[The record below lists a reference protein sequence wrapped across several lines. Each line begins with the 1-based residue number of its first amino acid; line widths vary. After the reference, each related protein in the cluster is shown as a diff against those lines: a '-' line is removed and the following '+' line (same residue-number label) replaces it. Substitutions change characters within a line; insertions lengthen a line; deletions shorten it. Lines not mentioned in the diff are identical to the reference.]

1 MADVKEYIVRIKG
14 DTSQLEAAADR
25 AQAKFEKLSDTEV
38 RLKVNF
44 GKNNAD
50 IKPLL
55 NEIKKVDPE
64 VHTKMVI
71 DGLDDLKQAE
81 DRLEQIK
88 KIEKD
93 IASTDSM
100 FKTLSNYSKEFN
112 EAEKEAGKTLDD
124 SKTIGILKEALNY
137 IESIGKAAD
146 DVSIQPFVKGLRQA
160 AEEYEDQLKGF
171 KPENLL
177 SQKDEIQNRLS
188 SLSKN
193 IGSIPEQ
200 DQIEARISNY
210 IDELYGIEDRIDAGL
225 ESDSSNLIK
234 KLKEASDY
242 LDQMEKKYGKIEG
255 SDLVDELKGIRRERA
270 TELDDYISRNSKG
283 KKKEKTVKNKEIEKK
298 DEPIDDDTF
307 DSWLD
312 EIDQETKKTEK
323 LTEARKEAA
332 NASKEEIPYES
343 HADEI
348 DKESEAYREL
358 ADAKKENESVDS
370 VIDESGRIGDS
381 AKESEQRVEELK
393 NTIAELMSI
402 VSKSGK
408 FNVDELIRSWIA
420 SDKDIAKRLGIDALL
435 ERSAVFDKDGNV
447 YGGHAYGEPGKT
459 GVSNETKQ
467 RMKSSGIKP
476 WAEFHSHSAAKIASA
491 SESDFIQFIKDY
503 NEYGVAMQGV
513 IAQEDIE
520 LFDMA
525 AIMRDH
531 KDKLDSLTKEDLTK
545 IFKEESFVKAS
556 GYFEDFIAQYASNSL
571 EDGLK
576 NLGVALKN
584 NGVDINLS
592 NFKSIATEMM
602 RDPNNKSAI
611 SELLINAV
619 MGSMKDPSAL
629 NSQLESVIAQHTS
642 GSTLA
647 SYFGYNDEDIQHYRR
662 KTASKSVYKKLFGAD
677 DLDKY
682 IRHYTPDEFI
692 DQNPLRLPDLSSNES
707 DMRSYTKAAEDAAD
721 ARARLN
727 NEEKVPYESH
737 ADEINEEAEAYKKYA
752 EAQRLAAIQNE
763 YSRGMGVES
772 EGGFNPEKQYM
783 RLNELAGE
791 YEQTMREIDSLQY
804 SGSNNE
810 DIKERIAMLKLL
822 AEMQIKAFANSIPND
837 MTSSTAIMEAF
848 GYDTPKIW
856 NDYINNVGGN
866 LLTDNED
873 YINSLKTRML
883 SLWRELPQGFTEN
896 LGDKIIDPN
905 SINVMSSLADEMYRI
920 KEARDEAHDA
930 YQRQLDEEAQELA
943 EKKAREEEYRRE
955 QEEAARE
962 AAEEERRIA
971 EEQAQREAE
980 IEEESRRYAE
990 KQMEEYERQT
1000 LERIELEKKVRDAN
1014 EQALKEQE
1022 SQYSPAQEYDVF
1034 ADQYAEETEGERQ
1047 LASAI
1052 NERAEATEKATL
1064 SQKNLESQNVVD
1076 NIIKQQE
1083 AIKKYNQ
1090 ELYESKGMTP
1100 ATDDYDSYYNSD
1112 GVGRYIEQTREARE
1126 ETERL
1131 NDVVR
1136 EGFVQDD
1143 SIVEQT
1149 ENLNK
1154 NTEAVKK
1161 NADANKEASDKK
1173 DKIKAEGLSLDK
1185 QASLQRLDAL
1195 EQKLKEVGIASKEL
1209 EDGFANAKKAIAD
1222 AADTSEL
1229 ANANK
1234 RIRNLATEVNAKVKR
1249 RQVEVDYSSELS
1261 ALGKIK
1267 TEIVESSEASS
1278 ELKAKAKD
1286 MFEAFSNSES
1296 FAESNVNKL
1305 KSAIKDLNSEFKESK
1320 KEFATR
1326 NTTASTRMSGYID
1339 RLNSYNPDKY
1349 TAEVREKMA
1358 KLREDLTKLP
1368 RDAAGNFKIDLDDE
1382 NVAKQVAK
1390 IDAAMNDL
1398 KESVRSADGVLAN
1411 GISVKKL
1418 NQQMAQ
1424 FVDKNHRLTD
1434 EYKQDIKE
1442 LREALNDDSLTKSGY
1457 MDVLGKFK
1465 DVQARAA
1472 DEGLIGGV
1480 GNLENLGNQ
1489 IKRMSTNFVA
1499 QYFSLY
1505 DVVRYARELGQTVTE
1520 INSAQTELRKVS
1532 DASQTRIQENFK
1544 TSAETAQEMGATIS
1558 DIIASTSDWARL
1570 GYSVDD
1576 AETLARNTALY
1587 QSVGDNMTQES
1598 ASEYLTSIMKG
1609 YQLDADQS
1617 ESIIDKVNEVANNYS
1632 IDTQGLGE
1640 ALQRS
1645 ASAFNTAHTDLDK
1658 SIAIITAS
1666 NEVLNLWH
1674 AA

>member
-1 MADVKEYIVRIKG
+1 MADVKEYLVRING
-14 DTSQLEAAADR
+14 DTSRIEAAADR
-25 AQAKFEKLSDTEV
+25 VQAKFDKISNTEV
-38 RLKVNF
+38 SLKVKL
-44 GKNNAD
+44 GKNAAD

-55 NEIKKVDPE
+55 KEIQKVDPV
-64 VHTKMVI
+64 VHAKI
-71 DGLDDLKQAE
+71 QFDNLQEAEARLKAMENLESSFSPIKPSERSKAIEDTLTSYISALNKAE
-81 DRLEQIK
+81 DEMYDAMDNGADK
-88 KIEKD
+88 
-93 IASTDSM
+93 
-100 FKTLSNYSKEFN
+100 
-112 EAEKEAGKTLDD
+112 DD
-124 SKTIGILKEALNY
+124 SKIIGILKEALNY
-137 IESIGKAAD
+137 TESLGNQSRQSIKDLIGDIRDFAGEYTDSLKEFSPEKLFDFNVDRTKALSGLSDAISNQTDKVNELRELSDEAQKALEDIENKKINIDSSDAVDSVKKVGDTIDEVEEKVSQKQKVRIFDGVSEQVYDVEKDFDALMQKLQEVSKTWDNIGFHKGDLREGKFRVAD
-146 DVSIQPFVKGLRQA
+146 DLSGAIKHKRGSTPGTGTYFASNLSDILGWSNSNNIDRGIFATDISRIKDLLLVQTDKYYDDLTELFGAIHAIVMRDVFPEDTDSYEKQLGKIKNASDIFNTYKTIFDDFGISLSQFSDWLSG
-160 AEEYEDQLKGF
+160 EYEYIDGLIVDGNKSNAIKETVGKSTIGSRFMQ
-171 KPENLL
+171 NLL
-177 SQKDEIQNRLS
+177 K
-188 SLSKN
+188 KN
-193 IGSIPEQ
+193 G
-200 DQIEARISNY
+200 
-210 IDELYGIEDRIDAGL
+210 IDAHNTVMN
-225 ESDSSNLIK
+225 DSTALGTVIYGEIAK
-234 KLKEASDY
+234 KLPTLIDFGGNEEIAKKFN
-242 LDQMEKKYGKIEG
+242 QMVLEKIVNNKLVHGADPADLFNNFFQDMLENRFNTITGKLENSNG
-255 SDLVDELKGIRRERA
+255 ADVYDALVKSSETGDAFKMPSGYFDVQSAENIQ
-270 TELDDYISRNSKG
+270 
-283 KKKEKTVKNKEIEKK
+283 KEIEAQKELA
-298 DEPIDDDTF
+298 DV
-307 DSWLD
+307 
-312 EIDQETKKTEK
+312 
-323 LTEARKEAA
+323 RKEAA
-332 NASKEEIPYES
+332 TASKEEIPYES

-348 DKESEAYREL
+348 
-358 ADAKKENESVDS
+358 
-370 VIDESGRIGDS
+370 
-381 AKESEQRVEELK
+381 
-393 NTIAELMSI
+393 
-402 VSKSGK
+402 
-408 FNVDELIRSWIA
+408 
-420 SDKDIAKRLGIDALL
+420 
-435 ERSAVFDKDGNV
+435 
-447 YGGHAYGEPGKT
+447 
-459 GVSNETKQ
+459 
-467 RMKSSGIKP
+467 
-476 WAEFHSHSAAKIASA
+476 
-491 SESDFIQFIKDY
+491 
-503 NEYGVAMQGV
+503 
-513 IAQEDIE
+513 
-520 LFDMA
+520 
-525 AIMRDH
+525 
-531 KDKLDSLTKEDLTK
+531 
-545 IFKEESFVKAS
+545 
-556 GYFEDFIAQYASNSL
+556 
-571 EDGLK
+571 
-576 NLGVALKN
+576 
-584 NGVDINLS
+584 
-592 NFKSIATEMM
+592 
-602 RDPNNKSAI
+602 
-611 SELLINAV
+611 
-619 MGSMKDPSAL
+619 
-629 NSQLESVIAQHTS
+629 
-642 GSTLA
+642 
-647 SYFGYNDEDIQHYRR
+647 
-662 KTASKSVYKKLFGAD
+662 
-677 DLDKY
+677 
-682 IRHYTPDEFI
+682 
-692 DQNPLRLPDLSSNES
+692 
-707 DMRSYTKAAEDAAD
+707 
-721 ARARLN
+721 
-727 NEEKVPYESH
+727 NEET
-737 ADEINEEAEAYKKYA
+737 EAYKKYA

-763 YSRGMGVES
+763 YSRGMGVKS
-772 EGGFNPEKQYM
+772 EAGFNPEKQYM

-791 YEQTMREIDSLQY
+791 YEQTMREIDSLQH
-804 SGSNNE
+804 SSSNNE

-837 MTSSTAIMEAF
+837 MRPSTAIMEAF

-856 NDYINNVGGN
+856 NDYINNAGRN
-866 LLTDNED
+866 LRADNED
-873 YINSLKTRML
+873 YINSLKTRTF
-883 SLWRELPQGFTEN
+883 SLWGELPQDFTEN
-896 LGDKIIDPN
+896 LGDKMIDPN

-990 KQMEEYERQT
+990 KQMEEYERQA

-1052 NERAEATEKATL
+1052 NERAEATEKAAL

-1261 ALGKIK
+1261 ALGKLK

-1326 NTTASTRMSGYID
+1326 NTKANTRMSGYID

-1349 TAEVREKMA
+1349 TAEVRKKMSD
-1358 KLREDLTKLP
+1358 LRDELTKLP
-1368 RDAAGNFKIDLDDE
+1368 RDSAGNFKIDLNDE
-1382 NVAKQVAK
+1382 DVAKQVAK

-1424 FVDKNHRLTD
+1424 FVDRNHRLTD

-1442 LREALNDDSLTKSGY
+1442 LREALNDDGLTKSGY

-1465 DVQARAA
+1465 DVQAQAA
-1472 DEGLIGGV
+1472 DEGLVGGV

-1505 DVVRYARELGQTVTE
+1505 DIVRYARELGQTVTE

-1544 TSAETAQEMGATIS
+1544 KSAETAQEMGATIS
-1558 DIIASTSDWARL
+1558 DVIASTSDWARL

-1609 YQLDADQS
+1609 YQLDASQS

-1632 IDTQGLGE
+1632 IDTQGKIYY
-1640 ALQRS
+1640 ALV
-1645 ASAFNTAHTDLDK
+1645 A
-1658 SIAIITAS
+1658 
-1666 NEVLNLWH
+1666 
-1674 AA
+1674 

>member
-1 MADVKEYIVRIKG
+1 MADVKEYLVRIDG
-14 DTSQLEAAADR
+14 DTSRIEAAADR
-25 AQAKFEKLSDTEV
+25 VQAKFDKISNTEV
-38 RLKVNF
+38 SLKVKL
-44 GKNNAD
+44 GKNAAD

-55 NEIKKVDPE
+55 KEIQKVDPV
-64 VHTKMVI
+64 VHAKI
-71 DGLDDLKQAE
+71 QFDNLQEAEARLKAMENLESSFSPMKPSERSKAIEDTLTSYISALNKAE
-81 DRLEQIK
+81 DEMYDAMDNGADK
-88 KIEKD
+88 
-93 IASTDSM
+93 
-100 FKTLSNYSKEFN
+100 
-112 EAEKEAGKTLDD
+112 DD
-124 SKTIGILKEALNY
+124 SKIIGILKEALNY
-137 IESIGKAAD
+137 TESLGNQSRQSIKDLIGDIRDFAGEYTDSLKNFSPEKLFDFNVDRTKALSGLSDAISNQADKVNELRELSDEAQKALEDIENKKINIDSSDAVDSVKKVGDTIDEVEEKVSQKQKVRIFDGVSEQVYDVEKDFDALMQKLQEVSKTWDNIGFHKGDLREGKFRVAD
-146 DVSIQPFVKGLRQA
+146 DLSGAIKHKRGSTPGTGTYFASNLSDILGWSNSNNIDRGIFATDISRIKDLLLVQTDKYYDDLTELFGAIHAIVMRDVFPEDTDSYEKQLGKIKNASDIFNTYKTIFDDFGISLSQFSDWLSG
-160 AEEYEDQLKGF
+160 EYEYIDGLIVDGNKSNAIKETVGKSTIGSRFMQ
-171 KPENLL
+171 NLL
-177 SQKDEIQNRLS
+177 K
-188 SLSKN
+188 KN
-193 IGSIPEQ
+193 G
-200 DQIEARISNY
+200 
-210 IDELYGIEDRIDAGL
+210 IDAHNTVMN
-225 ESDSSNLIK
+225 DSTALGTVIYGEIAK
-234 KLKEASDY
+234 KLPTLIDFGGNEEIAKKFN
-242 LDQMEKKYGKIEG
+242 QMVLEKIVNNKLVHGADPADLFNNFFQDMLENRFNTITGKLENSNG
-255 SDLVDELKGIRRERA
+255 ADVYDALVKSSETGDAFKMPSGYFDVQSAENIQ
-270 TELDDYISRNSKG
+270 
-283 KKKEKTVKNKEIEKK
+283 KEIEAQKELA
-298 DEPIDDDTF
+298 DV
-307 DSWLD
+307 
-312 EIDQETKKTEK
+312 
-323 LTEARKEAA
+323 RKEAA
-332 NASKEEIPYES
+332 TASKEEIPYES

-348 DKESEAYREL
+348 
-358 ADAKKENESVDS
+358 
-370 VIDESGRIGDS
+370 
-381 AKESEQRVEELK
+381 
-393 NTIAELMSI
+393 
-402 VSKSGK
+402 
-408 FNVDELIRSWIA
+408 
-420 SDKDIAKRLGIDALL
+420 
-435 ERSAVFDKDGNV
+435 
-447 YGGHAYGEPGKT
+447 
-459 GVSNETKQ
+459 
-467 RMKSSGIKP
+467 
-476 WAEFHSHSAAKIASA
+476 
-491 SESDFIQFIKDY
+491 
-503 NEYGVAMQGV
+503 
-513 IAQEDIE
+513 
-520 LFDMA
+520 
-525 AIMRDH
+525 
-531 KDKLDSLTKEDLTK
+531 
-545 IFKEESFVKAS
+545 
-556 GYFEDFIAQYASNSL
+556 
-571 EDGLK
+571 
-576 NLGVALKN
+576 
-584 NGVDINLS
+584 
-592 NFKSIATEMM
+592 
-602 RDPNNKSAI
+602 NK
-611 SELLINAV
+611 
-619 MGSMKDPSAL
+619 
-629 NSQLESVIAQHTS
+629 
-642 GSTLA
+642 
-647 SYFGYNDEDIQHYRR
+647 
-662 KTASKSVYKKLFGAD
+662 
-677 DLDKY
+677 
-682 IRHYTPDEFI
+682 
-692 DQNPLRLPDLSSNES
+692 
-707 DMRSYTKAAEDAAD
+707 
-721 ARARLN
+721 
-727 NEEKVPYESH
+727 
-737 ADEINEEAEAYKKYA
+737 EAEAYEKYA
-752 EAQRLAAIQNE
+752 EAQRIAAIQGE
-763 YSRGMGVES
+763 YYNNNMGVDS
-772 EGGFNPEKQYM
+772 SHDYDRYM
-783 RLNELAGE
+783 KLNELAGE
-791 YEQTMREIDSLQY
+791 YAQTMREIEDLKY

-810 DIKERIAMLKLL
+810 DIQERISLLKLL
-822 AEMQIKAFANSIPND
+822 AQKQAEAFHNIATSQDMRPIDVISRAFGGTPRIWSD
-837 MTSSTAIMEAF
+837 MTDGSFKYLMQ
-848 GYDTPKIW
+848 
-856 NDYINNVGGN
+856 
-866 LLTDNED
+866 DNEEYLD
-873 YINSLKTRML
+873 SIQSRML
-883 SLWRELPQGFTEN
+883 SLWKELPSNYYQN
-896 LGDKIIDPN
+896 IGDRAIDPN
-905 SINVMSSLADEMYRI
+905 LLDVMSSIADEQKRI
-920 KEARDEAHDA
+920 KEAGEEASDE

-962 AAEEERRIA
+962 AAEEERRYA
-971 EEQAQREAE
+971 EEMERRAKIEDEQRLA
-980 IEEESRRYAE
+980 
-990 KQMEEYERQT
+990 EEYKKQ
-1000 LERIELEKKVRDAN
+1000 LEKKVRDAN

-1022 SQYSPAQEYDVF
+1022 SQYSPTQEYDVF

-1052 NERAEATEKATL
+1052 NERAEATEKAAL
-1064 SQKNLESQNVVD
+1064 NQKNLESQNVVD
-1076 NIIKQQE
+1076 DIIKQQE

-1090 ELYESKGMTP
+1090 ELYESKGMSPT
-1100 ATDDYDSYYNSD
+1100 TDDYDSYYDSD
-1112 GVGRYIEQTREARE
+1112 GVGRYIEQAREARE

-1131 NDVVR
+1131 NEVVR

-1143 SIVEQT
+1143 GIVEQT

-1173 DKIKAEGLSLDK
+1173 DKIKAEGLGLDK

-1261 ALGKIK
+1261 ALGKLK
-1267 TEIVESSEASS
+1267 NEIVESSEASS

-1326 NTTASTRMSGYID
+1326 NTTSNTRMSGYID

-1349 TAEVREKMA
+1349 TVEVREKMT
-1358 KLREDLTKLP
+1358 KLREDLAKLP

-1442 LREALNDDSLTKSGY
+1442 LREALNDDGLTKSGY
-1457 MDVLGKFK
+1457 MDVLGQFK

-1505 DVVRYARELGQTVTE
+1505 DIVRYARELGQTVTE

-1558 DIIASTSDWARL
+1558 DVIASTSDWARL

-1576 AETLARNTALY
+1576 AEVLARNTALY

-1609 YQLDADQS
+1609 YQLDADKS

-1666 NEVLNLWH
+1666 NEVLQDPEKVGTMWNTVSARIRGKIVPIYDEDHSLRR
-1674 AA
+1674 AKINVA